1 MSHLGPTRT
10 ARAHR
15 ITRERARANSLSSL
29 RENGTRLLLET
40 PGGGSLRG
48 ARSGRGLSPTAR
60 AASSFQAGQGGL
72 LISRTETT
80 GASLLSH
87 FRQLDPRFVVSWT
100 NTSVSWTTLPSS
112 FIWLPSSPRSSTA
125 TTASFSD
132 SMTKLPTSSCCELHL
147 ASSCSPSTG
156 RGRPRG
162 PAGPS
167 PPRDRRRRRYPAA
180 R

>member
-48 ARSGRGLSPTAR
+48 GRSGRGLSPTAR

-87 FRQLDPRFVVSWT
+87 FRQLDPRFRRQLDQHFRQLDHA
-100 NTSVSWTTLPSS
+100 SV
-112 FIWLPSSPRSSTA
+112 
-125 TTASFSD
+125 
-132 SMTKLPTSSCCELHL
+132 ELHL
-147 ASSCSPSTG
+147 ASLQPSVLHSHHCQLQRLDNKASNFIMLRATLG
-156 RGRPRG
+156 VELLAVYRPWAPAWARG
-162 PAGPS
+162 S
-167 PPRDRRRRRYPAA
+167 VAA
-180 R
+180 T